1 LLQSAEDLD
10 AGTIMNDLLNT
21 VGPCTNADGQSVF

>member
-1 LLQSAEDLD
+1 VCPATGIYD